1 MKRTR
6 ACFLFISMI
15 YVSLHHFLVEM
26 FRWGRRCK
34 SATTFELDLFELF
47 SPTIFSLRWVSR
59 VVARLGMLTRSYH
72 PSSSRLPFP
81 CSVGPWNPTDRVDE
95 ESIDTQVQSLRLRLL
110 AQAPTP
116 SNSQAQSKQDIRNL
130 KSHDSHA
137 LAAAKQQEMNRMG
150 RAFGIGQGYVEG
162 KAFDREALEVERAER

>member
-1 MKRTR
+1 
-6 ACFLFISMI
+6 
-15 YVSLHHFLVEM
+15 
-26 FRWGRRCK
+26 
-34 SATTFELDLFELF
+34 
-47 SPTIFSLRWVSR
+47 
-59 VVARLGMLTRSYH
+59 MLTRSYH
-72 PSSSRLPFP
+72 PSSSRFPFP
-81 CSVGPWNPTDRVDE
+81 CSVGPWNSTDRVDE

-110 AQAPTP
+110 AQVPTP